1 MHPRLLLYAFAFFV
15 CLSANAASFFAQ
27 KRPQQTPRKMND
39 KVRQTA
45 RAAWSKIQTWS
56 RKVYAFLTS
65 MFFLKN
71 FAAMIGVL
79 SLLSL
84 TTFYWLR
91 CYTRLG
97 ESVQVPDFTGMP
109 LEEVRSLARA
119 RHFELTITDSV
130 FIVGKEPGVVLEQ
143 NPAPLSRV
151 KEGRTIY
158 LTVTKSEPDMVQLP
172 SLTGAYDYNQYAR
185 KLKRLYL
192 KPRVKERVFD
202 PKQASNTILYLM
214 YEGRK
219 ITEADLKKGVKVPMG
234 SEIEAVVTE
243 RGANT
248 VEIPNVVCMTFE
260 EAAFTLTSAN
270 LILGRIE
277 EDDTVFDR
285 LAAYV
290 VRQEPAPS
298 PGARIQMGQRI
309 DIWLSQARPAHCP
322 EPPSSE

>member
-1 MHPRLLLYAFAFFV
+1 MNKPALRQYLE
-15 CLSANAASFFAQ
+15 SFRDRA
-27 KRPQQTPRKMND
+27 RKWG
-39 KVRQTA
+39 REA
-45 RAAWSKIQTWS
+45 R
-56 RKVYAFLTS
+56 AFLTS

-71 FAAMIGVL
+71 FAAMVGVVV
-79 SLLSL
+79 LLGFM
-84 TTFYWLR
+84 TFYWLT

-109 LEEVRSLARA
+109 LDEVRELAAA
-119 RHFELTITDSV
+119 RHFELVITDSV
-130 FIVGKEPGVVLEQ
+130 FIVGKEPGIVLEQ

-172 SLTGAYDYNQYAR
+172 ALTGSYDYNQYAR

-192 KPRVKERVFD
+192 KPRVRERVFD
-202 PKQASNTILYLM
+202 PKQESNTILYLF
-214 YEGRK
+214 YNGEK
-219 ITEADLKKGVKVPMG
+219 ITEEDLKRGVKVPMG

-270 LILGRIE
+270 LVLGRIE

-285 LAAYV
+285 LTAWV
-290 VRQEPAPS
+290 VRQQPAPS
-298 PGARIQMGQRI
+298 PGARIQMGERI
-309 DIWLSQARPAHCP
+309 DIWLSQERPAQCP
-322 EPPSSE
+322 DTADNDAY

>member
-1 MHPRLLLYAFAFFV
+1 MSDNALRRYLEAFWA
-15 CLSANAASFFAQ
+15 SA
-27 KRPQQTPRKMND
+27 RKWG
-39 KVRQTA
+39 RE
-45 RAAWSKIQTWS
+45 AW
-56 RKVYAFLTS
+56 AFLTS

-71 FAAMIGVL
+71 FAAMVGVVV
-79 SLLSL
+79 LLGFF
-84 TTFYWLR
+84 TFYWLT

-109 LEEVRSLARA
+109 LDEVRELAKA
-119 RHFELTITDSV
+119 RHFELVITDSV
-130 FIVGKEPGVVLEQ
+130 FIVGKEPGIVLEQ
-143 NPAPLSRV
+143 NPTPLSRV

-172 SLTGAYDYNQYAR
+172 TLAGSYDYNQYAR

-202 PKQASNTILYLM
+202 PKQESNTILYLF
-214 YEGRK
+214 YNGEK
-219 ITEADLKKGVKVPMG
+219 ITEEDLKQGVKVPMG
-234 SEIEAVVTE
+234 SEIEVVVTE

-270 LILGRIE
+270 LVLGRIE

-285 LAAYV
+285 LTAYV
-290 VRQEPAPS
+290 VRQQPAPS
-298 PGARIQMGQRI
+298 PGARIQMGERV
-309 DIWLSQARPAHCP
+309 DIWLSQERPAQCP
-322 EPPSSE
+322 EEGEEY

>member
-1 MHPRLLLYAFAFFV
+1 
-15 CLSANAASFFAQ
+15 
-27 KRPQQTPRKMND
+27 MND
-39 KVRQTA
+39 KVRQIGL
-45 RAAWSKIQTWS
+45 AAWSKIRAWS
-56 RKVYAFLTS
+56 KQSAAFLTS
-65 MFFLKN
+65 VFFLKN
-71 FAAMIGVL
+71 FAAMAGVL
-79 SLLSL
+79 ALLSL
-84 TTFYWLR
+84 TTFYWLT

-97 ESVQVPDFTGMP
+97 ESVQVPDFTGML
-109 LEEVRSLARA
+109 LEEVQALARA
-119 RHFELTITDSV
+119 RHFELVITDSV

-158 LTVTKSEPDMVQLP
+158 LTVTKSEPDLVQLP
-172 SLTGAYDYNQYAR
+172 PLTGAYDYNQYAR

-202 PKQASNTILYLM
+202 PKQASNTILYLL
-214 YEGRK
+214 YKGRK
-219 ITEADLKKGVKVPMG
+219 ITEADLKEGVKVPMG

-260 EAAFTLTSAN
+260 EAAFTLTSVN

-285 LAAYV
+285 LTAYV
-290 VRQEPAPS
+290 VRQEPVPS

-309 DIWLSQARPAHCP
+309 NIWLAQARPTHCP
-322 EPPSSE
+322 DQAEQEY